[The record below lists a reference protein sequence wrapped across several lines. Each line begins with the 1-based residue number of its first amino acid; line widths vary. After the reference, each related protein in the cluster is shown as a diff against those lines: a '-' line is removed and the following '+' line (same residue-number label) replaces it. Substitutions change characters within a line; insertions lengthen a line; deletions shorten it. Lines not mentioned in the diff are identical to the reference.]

1 MNYGGKAVRGGQ
13 LFGEETK
20 IAMTKK
26 YFKGLQGVENIYTQ
40 HKPYLID
47 LLQVRHP
54 ELMIGVAKCCCSLLI
69 TEMNRELATYAPNGT
84 VTNSYLCLR
93 DARRHILMDIAQ
105 TYDIFEKFKD

>member
-47 LLQVRHP
+47 ILQVMSSCLSYWLTIR
-54 ELMIGVAKCCCSLLI
+54 IVSVDFQCSKILRLQ
-69 TEMNRELATYAPNGT
+69 RSWNGYT
-84 VTNSYLCLR
+84 VCFSSCDALCKRYRILR
-93 DARRHILMDIAQ
+93 ANLS
-105 TYDIFEKFKD
+105 